1 MDDTSVNKVIEAP
14 EEEVLEGK
22 KVVRKHKLDLKN
34 IIILIADYLFIIM
47 AYVVSLMLLCPLAE
61 EYLASS
67 YMVDILIITPFYAM
81 TLIIVFY
88 IAKLYVPDLSLI
100 SIVEVRRLIV
110 INFFGIIIYAIAMK
124 LIASVSYPYIFF
136 LVGGLLQFIFTSG
149 IRFVHRLL
157 FGKGHT
163 K

>member
-1 MDDTSVNKVIEAP
+1 MDDVSVNTKTEAP
-14 EEEVLEGK
+14 EEEVLEEK
-22 KVVRKHKLDLKN
+22 KTVKRHKLDLKN
-34 IIILIADYLFIIM
+34 IIILIADYIFIIM

-100 SIVEVRRLIV
+100 SIVEVRRLII
-110 INFFGIIIYAIAMK
+110 INFFGIIVYAIVMK
-124 LIASVSYPYIFF
+124 IAQMSYPYIFF
-136 LVGGLLQFIFTSG
+136 LVGGLLQFIFTAG

>member
-22 KVVRKHKLDLKN
+22 KVFKKHKLDLKN

-47 AYVVSLMLLCPLAE
+47 AYVVSLMLLCPLAD
-61 EYLASS
+61 EYLASP

-110 INFFGIIIYAIAMK
+110 INFFGIIVYAIVMK
-124 LIASVSYPYIFF
+124 LASMSYPYIFF

>member
-22 KVVRKHKLDLKN
+22 KVVKKHKLDLKN

-110 INFFGIIIYAIAMK
+110 INFFGIIVYAIVMK
-124 LIASVSYPYIFF
+124 LASMSYPYIFF

>member
-22 KVVRKHKLDLKN
+22 KVFKKHKLDLKN

-61 EYLASS
+61 EYLASP

-110 INFFGIIIYAIAMK
+110 INFFGIIVYAIVMK
-124 LIASVSYPYIFF
+124 LASMSYPYIFF

>member
-22 KVVRKHKLDLKN
+22 KVFKKHKLDLKN

-110 INFFGIIIYAIAMK
+110 INFFGIIVYAIVMK
-124 LIASVSYPYIFF
+124 LASMSYPYIFF
-136 LVGGLLQFIFTSG
+136 LVGGLLQFIFTAG

>member
-67 YMVDILIITPFYAM
+67 YMVDILIITPFYA
-81 TLIIVFY
+81 
-88 IAKLYVPDLSLI
+88 
-100 SIVEVRRLIV
+100 
-110 INFFGIIIYAIAMK
+110 
-124 LIASVSYPYIFF
+124 
-136 LVGGLLQFIFTSG
+136 
-149 IRFVHRLL
+149 
-157 FGKGHT
+157 
-163 K
+163 

>member
-22 KVVRKHKLDLKN
+22 KVVKKHKLDLKN

-110 INFFGIIIYAIAMK
+110 INFFGIIVYAIVMK
-124 LIASVSYPYIFF
+124 LASVSYPYIFF
-136 LVGGLLQFIFTSG
+136 LVGGLLQFIFTAG